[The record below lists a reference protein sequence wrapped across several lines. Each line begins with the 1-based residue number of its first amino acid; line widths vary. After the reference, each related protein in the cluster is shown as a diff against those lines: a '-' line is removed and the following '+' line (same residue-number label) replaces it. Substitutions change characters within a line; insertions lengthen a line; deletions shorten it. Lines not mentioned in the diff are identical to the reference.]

1 MTGIIV
7 KFIKIIVGIVSFLYP
22 DNLFMA
28 DVFTNFNS
36 YLNTFIDFLAAVN
49 FLIPLPDIMKAF
61 SLMVSLTVIK
71 FTLFIANWV
80 IKRVFDVI
88 P

>member
-1 MTGIIV
+1 MTGIIL
-7 KFIKIIVGIVSFLYP
+7 KFIKIIVGIVSFLFP

-28 DVFTNFNS
+28 DVFVNFNS
-36 YLNTFIDFLAAVN
+36 YLEIFIEFLATVN
-49 FLIPLPDIMKAF
+49 FLIPLPDVFAAF
-61 SLMVSLTVIK
+61 SFMVTITIIK
-71 FTLFIANWV
+71 FTLFITNWI